1 MMQAAPL
8 GCEATAVERSGGFGI
23 GSGAD
28 FYAGDMNSERRARL
42 ALVGIGVVAAAL
54 CWFIAYLLP
63 EGGFLGFVASV
74 FKFVAGLILFSLPMP
89 IWKVIAPATA
99 ERWESSGG
107 RPVPLIS
114 PVIFWIAT
122 AVFAWILLQAEPP
135 VAGSDYA
142 AAVFLWCAC
151 GGIAAFAVWFTRM
164 YIRDRRGMA
173 K

>member
-1 MMQAAPL
+1 
-8 GCEATAVERSGGFGI
+8 
-23 GSGAD
+23 
-28 FYAGDMNSERRARL
+28 MNSERRARL

-107 RPVPLIS
+107 RPMPLIT
-114 PVIFWIAT
+114 PILMWALTVA
-122 AVFAWILLQAEPP
+122 FAWILATGLEPP
-135 VAGSDYA
+135 TTRGDYA
-142 AAVFLWCAC
+142 ALIFMWCVAA
-151 GGIAAFAVWFTRM
+151 GAGAFAVASTRLYM
-164 YIRDRRGMA
+164 RDRRGMA